1 MPKAK
6 LPVVWS
12 SDAEED
18 LFQIWA
24 YLVRQ
29 AARASADRVVRD
41 IELSCRRLESWPHSG
56 RDRGDIL
63 PGMRSISSGPY
74 VIFHLVGADSVEVVR
89 VLHGRRDIEAV
100 FAEAA
105 KP

>member
-6 LPVVWS
+6 LPVTWS

-24 YLVRQ
+24 YLVR
-29 AARASADRVVRD
+29 RASRVTADRIVRD
-41 IELSCRRLESWPHSG
+41 IELNCRRLEGWPHSG

-63 PGMRSISSGPY
+63 SGMRSIPSGSY
-74 VIFHLVGADSVEVVR
+74 VIFHRVGADRVEIVR
-89 VLHGRRDIEAV
+89 VLHGRRDVEAI
-100 FAEAA
+100 FAES
-105 KP
+105 KNP